1 MRFGLPSVGGDF
13 VTLCGTS
20 DSEMMPISSIDPTAQ
35 KDILN
40 RLTSIWVLR
49 ISALLLK
56 TCQKKQEIWRVF

>member
-1 MRFGLPSVGGDF
+1 MRFGLPSLSGDF
-13 VTLCGTS
+13 VTICGTS
-20 DSEMMPISSIDPTAQ
+20 DSEMMQISLIVPTAQ